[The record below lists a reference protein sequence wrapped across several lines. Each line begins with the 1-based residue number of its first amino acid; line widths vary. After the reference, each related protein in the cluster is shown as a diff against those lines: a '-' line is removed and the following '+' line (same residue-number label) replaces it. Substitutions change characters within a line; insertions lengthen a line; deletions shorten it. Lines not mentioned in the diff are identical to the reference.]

1 MAEVENKKTSKN
13 ENFYKKIVSLIIV
26 LVVLAALLVGCAG
39 KFDMDKSIEK
49 LKGKGLTE
57 GMCYITEEECERVT
71 SLTNSKI
78 KFISVEFR
86 VEIIKKY
93 ELIKNGTI
101 LSLVHLLHLPP
112 KNRQPILQNW
122 TLNILLRTI
131 TLIIGK

>member
-1 MAEVENKKTSKN
+1 MAEVEDKKTSKN

-57 GMCYITEEECERVT
+57 GMCYITEEECERAT

-112 KNRQPILQNW
+112 KNRQPILQN
-122 TLNILLRTI
+122 
-131 TLIIGK
+131 